1 MRKKLVMVA
10 LGLVAAMFA
19 FATLASGAA
28 RPTVV
33 KFSAALN
40 IGQEVPH
47 PKGVAAGASGHF
59 SATLTGTTLKWTLSY
74 SHLSGPA
81 VAAHIHGP
89 AARGKTANVL
99 IPLCPPCKS
108 PLSGTATATATEIK
122 EMEAGQAYVNV
133 HTGKNQNGEIRGQLT
148 KAM

>member
-1 MRKKLVMVA
+1 MKKLLVLA
-10 LGLVAAMFA
+10 PLAVAALVVV
-19 FATLASGAA
+19 TSLASAMK
-28 RPTVV
+28 PTTV

-81 VAAHIHGP
+81 MAAHIHGP
-89 AARGKTANVL
+89 AKRGQSANVL

-108 PLSGTATATATEIK
+108 PLSGTATATATEIT
-122 EMEAGQAYVNV
+122 EMKAGQTYVNV
-133 HTGKNQNGEIRGQLT
+133 HTTKNPLGEIRGQIT
-148 KAM
+148 KAV

>member
-1 MRKKLVMVA
+1 MTKLLV
-10 LGLVAAMFA
+10 LGLLAVTVFA
-19 FATLASGAA
+19 VNSLASGAA
-28 RPTVV
+28 KPTTV

-59 SATLTGTTLKWTLSY
+59 SATLTGTTLKWTLTY
-74 SHLSGPA
+74 SHLTGA
-81 VAAHIHGP
+81 AIAAHIHGP

-108 PLSGTATATATEIK
+108 QLNGTVTATTAEIT
-122 EMEAGQAYVNV
+122 EMEAGHTYVNV
-133 HTGKNQNGEIRGQLT
+133 HTAKNQNGEIRGQIT